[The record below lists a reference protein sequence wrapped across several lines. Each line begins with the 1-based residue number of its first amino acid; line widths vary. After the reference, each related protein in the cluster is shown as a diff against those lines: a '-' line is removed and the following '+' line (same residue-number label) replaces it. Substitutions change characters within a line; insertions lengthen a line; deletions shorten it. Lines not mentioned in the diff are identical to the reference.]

1 MPAALPPSDP
11 AAHVTAI
18 AWLWKDAPV
27 PAFSRAAVAVVD
39 RHVWLVGDKV
49 LVRPGA
55 RPRALARDGG
65 MAPAVIPV
73 VHVEIDPLRPPTGLR
88 QAEPVILDAM
98 RAAAR
103 ATTSGWVQLDLEA
116 RPSQRI
122 DYRALVQHIRS
133 ALPREVKLS
142 VTALAWWCRSGAW
155 LDGLPADEV
164 VPMFFRMGRD
174 NAPLRALVAQQPA
187 ALHPLCRAGSAGFS
201 RQEAFPRA
209 VTARYRRTY
218 WFDETGWRES
228 E

>member
-1 MPAALPPSDP
+1 M
-11 AAHVTAI
+11 
-18 AWLWKDAPV
+18 

-39 RHVWLVGDKV
+39 RHVWLAGDKV

-55 RPRALARDGG
+55 RLRALARANGTT
-65 MAPAVIPV
+65 PAVIPV
-73 VHVEIDPLRPPTGLR
+73 VHVEIDPLRPPTSLR
-88 QAEPVILDAM
+88 QAEPVVLDAM

-116 RPSQRI
+116 RPSQRD
-122 DYRALVQHIRS
+122 DYRALVQHIRA
-133 ALPREVKLS
+133 ALPREVRLS

-155 LDGLPADEV
+155 LDGLQADEV

-174 NAPLRALVAQQPA
+174 SAPLRALVMQRPA

-201 RQEAFPRA
+201 RQEAFTDE

-218 WFDETGWRES
+218 WFDEKGWREY

>member
-1 MPAALPPSDP
+1 MLPWLPAPASD
-11 AAHVTAI
+11 AI

-39 RHVWLVGDKV
+39 RHIWLVGDKV

-55 RPRALARDGG
+55 RPRALPRAIN
-65 MAPAVIPV
+65 VIPV
-73 VHVEIDPLRPPTGLR
+73 VHVELDPLDPPAGLR
-88 QAEPVILDAM
+88 HAAPVILDAM
-98 RAAAR
+98 RSAAR
-103 ATTSGWVQLDLEA
+103 ASTAGWVQLDLEA
-116 RPSQRI
+116 RPSQRA
-122 DYRALVQHIRS
+122 DYRDLVRTIRT
-133 ALPREVKLS
+133 ALPHDLKLS

-155 LDGLPADEV
+155 LDGLGADEV

-174 NAPLRALVAQQPA
+174 NAALRGIVAGQPA

-201 RQEAFPRA
+201 RQEAFAPG

-218 WFDETGWRES
+218 WFDETGWKDS